1 MHQQEELVGAMLLR
15 STRTNKYSL
24 CLCYG
29 LDSKLKNL
37 HQSSLLIFSIF
48 SSLFGFSSG
57 PTYILY
63 QYMPPFRR
71 PSIYYIV
78 FSPLCGGWS
87 LRLLRWHLTF
97 SDTEMKE
104 LGRSP
109 SDTQTSQVCNR
120 HLAIGRNQQLKD
132 YKHTHTH
139 THTQTHK
146 HTHKHTHT
154 HWTAAIRQ

>member
-1 MHQQEELVGAMLLR
+1 MLLR

-109 SDTQTSQVCNR
+109 SDTHNKSWSKHLKYVTDILQSEETSSWKIINT
-120 HLAIGRNQQLKD
+120 
-132 YKHTHTH
+132 HTHTH
-139 THTQTHK
+139 THK
-146 HTHKHTHT
+146 HTNTHTNTHTHT
-154 HWTAAIRQ
+154 EQQQ